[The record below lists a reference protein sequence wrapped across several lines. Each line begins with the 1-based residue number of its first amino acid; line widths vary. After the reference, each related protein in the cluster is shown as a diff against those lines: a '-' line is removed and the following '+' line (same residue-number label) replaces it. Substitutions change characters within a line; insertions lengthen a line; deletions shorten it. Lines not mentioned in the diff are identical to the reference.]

1 MHYDVLTLDQALE
14 AISKARDIE
23 TLHRAHCSSAAA
35 LARGRV
41 RQAIA
46 HSIFEGNPPL
56 ETKDRAATVL
66 KGAIDDL
73 PKAMPGICLPC
84 RRVGNR
90 PSQLMRARPG
100 SSINHML
107 LKTGEM
113 NACPRK
119 REA

>member
-73 PKAMPGICLPC
+73 AKAMIP
-84 RRVGNR
+84 VSDKNF
-90 PSQLMRARPG
+90 
-100 SSINHML
+100 
-107 LKTGEM
+107 
-113 NACPRK
+113 RK
-119 REA
+119 RCLASAFHAAELEIGRLSLCVQDRGQA